1 MKLSKTQLLKR
12 EKLRVH
18 LDRILG
24 LLLKTGLPFLGN
36 AVKPLPKSVLVSFGL
51 TAAAPATDAAVH
63 KKMFGSG
70 TPSLDSANQT
80 TSIIS
85 NEKMNDNMKITG
97 YLEEY
102 GLL

>member
-1 MKLSKTQLLKR
+1 
-12 EKLRVH
+12 
-18 LDRILG
+18 
-24 LLLKTGLPFLGN
+24 
-36 AVKPLPKSVLVSFGL
+36 
-51 TAAAPATDAAVH
+51 
-63 KKMFGSG
+63 MFGSG
-70 TPSLDSANQT
+70 TRSLDSENQT